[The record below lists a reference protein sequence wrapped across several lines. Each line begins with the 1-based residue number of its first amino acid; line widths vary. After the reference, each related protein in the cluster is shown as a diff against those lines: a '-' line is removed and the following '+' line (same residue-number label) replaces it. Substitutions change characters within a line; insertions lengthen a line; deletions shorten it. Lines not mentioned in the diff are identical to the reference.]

1 MKKVTIS
8 EFRTHLYAILKRVQR
23 TKRPVLVT
31 RFGKPAV
38 QIRPADPIAS
48 RNLFGFMKGEI
59 TIIGDIVVPASDP
72 DDWEVLRD

>member
-8 EFRTHLYAILKRVQR
+8 EFRTHLYAIVKRVQR

-31 RFGKPAV
+31 RFGKPAI

-48 RNLFGFMKGEI
+48 RNLFGLWK
-59 TIIGDIVVPASDP
+59 AK
-72 DDWEVLRD
+72 